1 MTTPNSLHDVAERAM
16 RCLDSEDFPQL
27 KLDLLEA
34 ISQEQKAV
42 ERHAYSIKAAKGGI
56 DEFTIYF
63 DVESDSEDPEGWVVA
78 EGLQAF
84 YKGIEITNLFEGCDL
99 DEDIY
104 IQSNEVEKQMADA
117 WADHMIDKYAEAN
130 CD

>member
-1 MTTPNSLHDVAERAM
+1 MTTPNSLHDLAERAM

-34 ISQEQKAV
+34 VSLEQKAA
-42 ERHAYSIKAAKGGI
+42 ERHKYNIKAAKGGTE
-56 DEFTIYF
+56 EFTIYF
-63 DVESDSEDPEGWVVA
+63 DVEGDPYDPESWVVA

-84 YKGIEITNLFEGCDL
+84 YKGVEITNLFEGCDL

-104 IQSNEVEKQMADA
+104 IQSNEVEQQMADA
-117 WADHMIDKYAEAN
+117 WAEDKIAEYEAHR
-130 CD
+130 DD